1 MKKMSERDRIVQA
14 MIDGMREIVAFEKG
28 EHVEGVRITVIE
40 PEFPAD
46 VRKKLK
52 LNRPQFARLIGV
64 SERTLEGWEQGR
76 TKPTGAARSL
86 LRVASRNPRAVLEAL
101 R

>member
-1 MKKMSERDRIVQA
+1 MKRISERDRVVQG
-14 MIDGMREIVAFEKG
+14 IIEGMREAVAFQKG
-28 EHVEGVRITVIE
+28 ELVEGVRITVLE
-40 PEFPAD
+40 PETPAD

-86 LRVASRNPRAVLEAL
+86 LRVASRNPRAVLDAL

>member
-1 MKKMSERDRIVQA
+1 VKRVSERDRVVQG
-14 MIDGMREIVAFEKG
+14 IIQGMREVVAFEKG
-28 EHVEGVRITVIE
+28 ESEGARVTVLEVESPAAVRQ
-40 PEFPAD
+40 
-46 VRKKLK
+46 RLK

-76 TKPTGAARSL
+76 TKPSGAARSL

>member
-1 MKKMSERDRIVQA
+1 MKRTREQLAQELLSSVQEA
-14 MIDGMREIVAFEKG
+14 VSFEGGELKG
-28 EHVEGVRITVIE
+28 TRVTTIEVESPTE
-40 PEFPAD
+40 

-86 LRVASRNPRAVLEAL
+86 LRVASKNPRAVLEAL